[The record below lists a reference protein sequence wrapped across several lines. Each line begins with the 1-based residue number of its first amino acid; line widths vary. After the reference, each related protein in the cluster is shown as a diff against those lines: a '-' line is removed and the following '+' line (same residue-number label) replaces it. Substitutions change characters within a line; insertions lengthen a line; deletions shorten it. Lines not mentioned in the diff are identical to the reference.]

1 MKILSIVIGGFAT
14 LVAGAAFADAPC
26 KTDCVTKI
34 TTDFSGRPPF
44 KRTVEV
50 LSAVDVA
57 QLELEKI
64 AAANEI
70 EGEWVNVTTVDYS
83 GRPPFKPTDEERK
96 HVGQMVAVGI
106 PQEQIAMV
114 IRDGI
119 DADTLA
125 KHFKKEIRESKILA
139 NAKVGGTLFNKVMNG
154 DTSAAIF
161 WAKTQMGW
169 KETNVQE
176 HTGKIET
183 IERVF
188 VDGKINDP
196 DA

>member
-1 MKILSIVIGGFAT
+1 MTGK
-14 LVAGAAFADAPC
+14 
-26 KTDCVTKI
+26 K
-34 TTDFSGRPPF
+34 GR
-44 KRTVEV
+44 
-50 LSAVDVA
+50 
-57 QLELEKI
+57 
-64 AAANEI
+64 
-70 EGEWVNVTTVDYS
+70 S
-83 GRPPFKPTDEERK
+83 GRPPFKPTDDERK
-96 HVGQMVAVGI
+96 QVGQMVAVGI

-188 VDGKINDP
+188 VDGKINDT

>member
-1 MKILSIVIGGFAT
+1 MPRKPTGKPT
-14 LVAGAAFADAPC
+14 
-26 KTDCVTKI
+26 
-34 TTDFSGRPPF
+34 GRPPF
-44 KRTVEV
+44 
-50 LSAVDVA
+50 
-57 QLELEKI
+57 
-64 AAANEI
+64 N
-70 EGEWVNVTTVDYS
+70 
-83 GRPPFKPTDEERK
+83 PTDDERK
-96 HVGQMVAVGI
+96 QVGQMVAVGI

-139 NAKVGGTLFNKVMNG
+139 NAKVGGTLFNKIMNG

-169 KETNVQE
+169 KETSVQE

-183 IERVF
+183 IERIF
-188 VDGKINDP
+188 IDGP
-196 DA
+196 DQPVRLIDAEFEVLDG

>member
-1 MKILSIVIGGFAT
+1 
-14 LVAGAAFADAPC
+14 
-26 KTDCVTKI
+26 
-34 TTDFSGRPPF
+34 
-44 KRTVEV
+44 
-50 LSAVDVA
+50 
-57 QLELEKI
+57 
-64 AAANEI
+64 
-70 EGEWVNVTTVDYS
+70 
-83 GRPPFKPTDEERK
+83 
-96 HVGQMVAVGI
+96 
-106 PQEQIAMV
+106 MV

-169 KETNVQE
+169 KEKQEIE

>member
-1 MKILSIVIGGFAT
+1 
-14 LVAGAAFADAPC
+14 
-26 KTDCVTKI
+26 
-34 TTDFSGRPPF
+34 
-44 KRTVEV
+44 
-50 LSAVDVA
+50 
-57 QLELEKI
+57 
-64 AAANEI
+64 
-70 EGEWVNVTTVDYS
+70 
-83 GRPPFKPTDEERK
+83 
-96 HVGQMVAVGI
+96 MVAVGI

-119 DADTLA
+119 DTDTLV

-154 DTSAAIF
+154 DTAAAIF

-188 VDGKINDP
+188 IDGKATDT